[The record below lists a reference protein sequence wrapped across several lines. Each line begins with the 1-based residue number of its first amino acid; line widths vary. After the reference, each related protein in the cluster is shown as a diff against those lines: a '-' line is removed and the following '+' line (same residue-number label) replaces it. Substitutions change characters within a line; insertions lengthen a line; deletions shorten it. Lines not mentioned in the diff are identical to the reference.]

1 MVDLI
6 NMVGTLMMSAKLA
19 ILDLLKIKIFEI
31 MIIFVPDVNNEV
43 LSRDSNYIAMFGN
56 SSNSVKEVIIILVF

>member
-1 MVDLI
+1 
-6 NMVGTLMMSAKLA
+6 MVGTLMMSAKLA

-31 MIIFVPDVNNEV
+31 MIIFVPGVNNEV

>member
-1 MVDLI
+1 
-6 NMVGTLMMSAKLA
+6 MVGTLMMSAKLA